1 MLESFLASKPL
12 YYDEIDYDRMPRTYA
27 RIKSFLP
34 TPKIIH
40 LIGTN
45 GKGTTGRFLAT
56 ALYNNSFNV
65 GHYTS
70 PHIKEF
76 GERIWL
82 NGKNST
88 PAMLDDAHKEL
99 QTILTKEESDALS
112 YFEYTT
118 FLAMILF
125 KEMDYVVLE
134 AGLGGER
141 DATAVFEK
149 TLTLVTPIAKDHE
162 AFLGDTIESIATTK
176 LNAIQRDAIVA
187 RQRFDDVY
195 RVVKTIQKRD
205 GVKIYRVEEY
215 LSVEDLSFCHSVAKQ
230 LSLPLYQQENLEVAI
245 AALKFLG
252 VGYKEKDFKGA
263 RLFGR
268 LTKLSK
274 NVIVDVGHNLLAAEA
289 IVKSLDI
296 NRYVLIYNTYKDKE
310 YKEILKRV
318 QPVVKRVEI
327 IDIEDARI
335 EKREI
340 VQKAVEEAGLS
351 CSSYK
356 GISND
361 EEYLVFGSFKV
372 VEEFLKGYHG

>member
-56 ALYNNSFNV
+56 ALYNNSFKV

-82 NGKNST
+82 DGKNST
-88 PAMLDDAHKEL
+88 KEMLDNAHKEL
-99 QTILTKEESDALS
+99 QIILTKEESDALS

-125 KEMDYVVLE
+125 KEMDFVVLE

-176 LNAIQRDAIVA
+176 LKAIQQSAILAKQKFENVYTVA
-187 RQRFDDVY
+187 
-195 RVVKTIQKRD
+195 
-205 GVKIYRVEEY
+205 KILQQENGFELYRVEEY
-215 LSVEDLSFCHSVAKQ
+215 LSQEEKDFAQTISQQ
-230 LSLPLYQQENLEVAI
+230 LQLPTYQKENLEVTLS
-245 AALKFLG
+245 ALKYLG
-252 VGYKEKDFKGA
+252 INTKEEDFKDA

-274 NVIVDVGHNLLAAEA
+274 NVVIDVGHNLLATEA
-289 IVKSLDI
+289 ILKSLAPKK
-296 NRYVLIYNTYKDKE
+296 YVLIYNTYKDKD
-310 YKEILKRV
+310 YKAILKTLS
-318 QPVVKRVEI
+318 PIVKRVEI
-327 IDIEDARI
+327 IDIEYERI
-335 EKREI
+335 EKREKVQDAI
-340 VQKAVEEAGLS
+340 VDAGLS
-351 CSSYK
+351 FSSYK
-356 GISND
+356 GIVED
-361 EEYLVFGSFKV
+361 EDYLVFGSFKV
-372 VEEFLKGYHG
+372 VEEFLENFNG

>member
-12 YYDEIDYDRMPRTYA
+12 YYDEIDYDRMPRVYA
-27 RIKSFLP
+27 RIESFLP
-34 TPKIIH
+34 KPKIIH

-56 ALYNNSFNV
+56 ALYNNSFKV

-88 PAMLDDAHKEL
+88 HEMLDDAHKEL
-99 QTILTKEESDALS
+99 QAILTKEESDALS

-125 KEMDYVVLE
+125 KEIDFVVLE

-149 TLTLVTPIAKDHE
+149 ILTLVTPIAKDHE

-176 LNAIQRDAIVA
+176 LKAIQKSAILA
-187 RQRFDDVY
+187 KQQFDDVY
-195 RVVKTIQKRD
+195 SVANKLQKEN
-205 GVKIYRVEEY
+205 GFELYRVEEY
-215 LSVEDLSFCHSVAKQ
+215 LSQEEKDFTQTIAQQ
-230 LSLPLYQQENLEVAI
+230 LHLPIYQKENLEVAFS
-245 AALKFLG
+245 ALKYLG
-252 VGYKEKDFKGA
+252 IDAKAEDFRDA

-268 LTKLSK
+268 LTQLSK
-274 NVIVDVGHNLLAAEA
+274 NVVVDVGHNLLATDAV
-289 IVKSLDI
+289 VKALAPK
-296 NRYVLIYNTYKDKE
+296 RYVLIYNTYKDKD
-310 YKEILKRV
+310 YKTILKRLSSI
-318 QPVVKRVEI
+318 VKRVEI

-335 EKREI
+335 EKREM
-340 VQKAVEEAGLS
+340 VQDAILEAGLRF
-351 CSSYK
+351 SSYK
-356 GISND
+356 GIVED
-361 EEYLVFGSFKV
+361 EDYLVFGSFKV
-372 VEEFLKGYHG
+372 VEEFLENFDG